1 MKCLLILPDWFFP
14 AWDLQLHIY
23 LEVNS
28 LAIGTWG
35 SWLAPCSW
43 DHTIFWLLLSMQE
56 RGKCCACVGSVPINK
71 TISHIP
77 TLIKIIAYR
86 SFFFFFFKAKYVFLS
101 VTAVAEV
108 PGRNF
113 FLLFS
118 FNTWL
123 AFLLKSWLRRAQQ
136 VNNTVPFL
144 PPSCASRITN

>member
-14 AWDLQLHIY
+14 AWDLELHIY

-28 LAIGTWG
+28 LAIATWG

-86 SFFFFFFKAKYVFLS
+86 SFFFFFKPSMCFFRWLQLQKYLEGIFSCCFLS
-101 VTAVAEV
+101 I
-108 PGRNF
+108 PDSPF
-113 FLLFS
+113 FWRVDWGGHSKWITLSLS
-118 FNTWL
+118 
-123 AFLLKSWLRRAQQ
+123 S
-136 VNNTVPFL
+136 